1 MLCIIVLTSCCVLN
15 SLLCKM
21 LVLLTW
27 DLNCPVFRQVCHLRS
42 PQAAVI
48 KHWACLQKCSPPTK
62 GNATVITF
70 ITIITILAAAVTGMS
85 PVKQWNLQ
93 QLALINAESPA
104 EQGCVFA
111 WLNVGCVLH
120 LQVADSLPAQ
130 VSGSQSVFCLRAVI
144 PHLHFLCPAFSPLR
158 ATSSF
163 FWERR
168 HGYSD
173 LPLSPIVSPPP
184 SFSSAPP
191 HFDCLFIPK
200 FLGTLKTPAP
210 PLHSHL
216 YLSCFLPFYL
226 NQTVPIAWKQH
237 GVTSWQDAI
246 SSGLIWTDMIWLR
259 RLARPVLMFLPPCV
273 CVMCVAVAKL
283 LQAGVQQEEN
293 QIAISPRWDGGDDRL
308 SAFLTQTAARQQA
321 RQHRHAAL
329 FTLHHRVSKCVL
341 LHSHSS
347 RHMRRCLLPYLRSI
361 ITEIHT
367 FSFSS
372 LNM

>member
-1 MLCIIVLTSCCVLN
+1 
-15 SLLCKM
+15 
-21 LVLLTW
+21 
-27 DLNCPVFRQVCHLRS
+27 
-42 PQAAVI
+42 
-48 KHWACLQKCSPPTK
+48 
-62 GNATVITF
+62 
-70 ITIITILAAAVTGMS
+70 MS
-85 PVKQWNLQ
+85 PVKQWYLQ
-93 QLALINAESPA
+93 QLALINTQSPA

-130 VSGSQSVFCLRAVI
+130 VSGSQSVFVCVQW
-144 PHLHFLCPAFSPLR
+144 FLIFTSFAPTFALPSPPLR

-210 PLHSHL
+210 PPHSHL
-216 YLSCFLPFYL
+216 YLWSCFLPFYL

-259 RLARPVLMFLPPCV
+259 RLARPVLMFLPLCV
-273 CVMCVAVAKL
+273 CVMCVAVTKL

-293 QIAISPRWDGGDDRL
+293 QIAVSPRWDGGDDRL

-321 RQHRHAAL
+321 RQYRHAAL
-329 FTLHHRVSKCVL
+329 FTLHHRVSKCIL
-341 LHSHSS
+341 IHSHSS
-347 RHMRRCLLPYLRSI
+347 IHMRHCLLPYLRSI

-367 FSFSS
+367 CLISFSS